1 MGKVALPRND
11 ATPLRLRTASY
22 ASSVSTHA
30 LIKDRRDGFRN
41 TGGTG
46 GSSAWELD
54 CHASAAPA
62 RQALEGGLTL
72 AEHTE
77 IVSSWL
83 SGRWGNRLMNEYRLF
98 RYVASSDLLAMRWG
112 SHDTAE

>member
-1 MGKVALPRND
+1 MGKVALPHHD

-41 TGGTG
+41 AGGTG

-54 CHASAAPA
+54 CHVW
-62 RQALEGGLTL
+62 LTT
-72 AEHTE
+72 AQQ
-77 IVSSWL
+77 VSQHLRL
-83 SGRWGNRLMNEYRLF
+83 S
-98 RYVASSDLLAMRWG
+98 LL
-112 SHDTAE
+112 S